1 MEVASDALDCVF
13 DRSRVPGDFPSDRY
27 PNPHSRSEARRTC
40 VHWRSDRF
48 DRARYL
54 EALRS
59 RGASVPALLI
69 ACAVATLG
77 AQISRRSQKHSLF
90 RASGLRARLERSTG
104 AMGTDANQVVE
115 KMHDRM
121 PVIIQAY
128 RACWADC

>member
-1 MEVASDALDCVF
+1 MSIVFTSAALQSECQTDPSGLGLTALFTAAQDQAIADLLNSLV
-13 DRSRVPGDFPSDRY
+13 SPG
-27 PNPHSRSEARRTC
+27 A
-40 VHWRSDRF
+40 
-48 DRARYL
+48 
-54 EALRS
+54 
-59 RGASVPALLI
+59 ASVMTDRLPKSSWLFLI
-69 ACAVATLG
+69 AQGGLMVATLG